1 MMATGAGRLMHILRG
16 CFSDVFLLGFLGWSY
31 LAVIGFGVGGN
42 QVREISRVAEWSLC
56 FRAIFTSY
64 FHCCPFSSCIRA
76 PPSSHRRDAYGLGGR
91 HHPGASYESH
101 TLRDGIRHA
110 PLLRNSQNAGR
121 AGGAGCV
128 VPPKAHWISSP
139 CYPWNLLGPQQG
151 LHHPYLFVLCGF
163 SQDQPSSHTAG
174 LCAYQRRNHIH
185 SPLGREPLALLG
197 MPTISAGGTTGTQ
210 SYGPK

>member
-1 MMATGAGRLMHILRG
+1 MMDTGAGRLMHILSRG
-16 CFSDVFLLGFLGWSY
+16 FSDVFLFGFLGWSY

-128 VPPKAHWISSP
+128 VPPKAHWISFLATRGTYSDHNKGYIILIDSSCVSP
-139 CYPWNLLGPQQG
+139 RTSLFSYSWTVCLPRKEPYP
-151 LHHPYLFVLCGF
+151 
-163 SQDQPSSHTAG
+163 
-174 LCAYQRRNHIH
+174 
-185 SPLGREPLALLG
+185 
-197 MPTISAGGTTGTQ
+197 
-210 SYGPK
+210 